1 MTNGSIPAPL
11 ELRDYQT
18 RIVEQAQ
25 DLLQKEPSL
34 LVAAPTGSGKTVI
47 LAEIAAMA
55 LERKQRTALLVHR
68 QELVGQSEE
77 KIIRQTGIK
86 PGVVWQDRREWEQP
100 ITIIAQDTI
109 SGLEIPPEFRLHI
122 LMVDEAHH
130 TVAPGWLR
138 TIRRLEPHFLLGFSA
153 TPFRQDREPLSPTP
167 FANVIRPVTPIE
179 LIERKLLC
187 PAVIESPVI
196 CEPGGEVQPISQ
208 AKNPEAIYH
217 QAVRYALGQGR
228 SRILLYVS
236 QTREHS
242 PVQVIQMTAKL
253 LRRTGINAGEVH
265 QDLTAKQRKEALAR
279 FQSSASASVLVNY
292 MALTEGTD
300 LPHVDCVIIGRHTSS
315 ESTIIQMIG
324 RGLRPHGQ
332 KEDCLV
338 LDYTDRPDMN
348 EIIHYWRL
356 DSPEEEEERAKRER
370 VKNNTPT
377 ELMEMATRFP
387 RQISMLGEA
396 QIRYPWFKPYENRPI
411 MVIPL
416 WSGEGEAGRYVA
428 VEPLRKGDWKLSK
441 ITLLNQGPTP
451 LRREQSTMDN
461 PEETATQIRIA
472 LGSQAPQLERQA
484 PWRQKP
490 SSPAQQKTW
499 RRLFQENPQNPEKL
513 TAGEVWDAI
522 SQERFQRRVD
532 SKAL

>member
-1 MTNGSIPAPL
+1 MTNGSTPAPL

-25 DLLQKEPSL
+25 DLLRKDPSL

-55 LERKQRTALLVHR
+55 LERNQRIGLLVHR
-68 QELVGQSEE
+68 QELVVQAEE
-77 KIIRQTGIK
+77 KIARQCGRS

-100 ITIIAQDTI
+100 VTVMAQDTI
-109 SGLEIPPEFRLHI
+109 SGLELPEGPGLDLLI
-122 LMVDEAHH
+122 IDEAHH
-130 TVAPGWLR
+130 AVAPGWLR
-138 TIRRLEPHFLLGFSA
+138 TVERLRPRYLLGFSA
-153 TPFRQDREPLSPTP
+153 TPFRQDREPLSPKP
-167 FANVIRPVTPIE
+167 FAKVIRPVTPME
-179 LIERKLLC
+179 LIDRKLLC
-187 PAVIESPVI
+187 PAVIESPVL
-196 CEPGGEVQPISQ
+196 CEPGGETQPISQ

-217 QAVRYALGQGR
+217 QAVRYALAQGR
-228 SRILLYVS
+228 SRILLYAS
-236 QTREHS
+236 QTRERS

-253 LRRTGINAGEVH
+253 LRRAGINAGEVH
-265 QDLTAKQRKEALAR
+265 QDLSAKQRKEALAR
-279 FQSSASASVLVNY
+279 FQGSASASVLVNY

-338 LDYTDRPDMN
+338 LDYTGRPDMN
-348 EIIHYWRL
+348 DIIHYWRL
-356 DSPEEEEERAKRER
+356 DSPVEEEEKAKRER
-370 VKNNTPT
+370 AKNNTPAV
-377 ELMEMATRFP
+377 LMELAARFP
-387 RQISMLGEA
+387 RQISTLGRAE
-396 QIRYPWFKPYENRPI
+396 IRYPWFKPYESRPI

-428 VEPLRKGDWKLSK
+428 VEPLRKGGWKLSK
-441 ITLLNQGPTP
+441 ITLLNRGPAP
-451 LRREQSTMDN
+451 LRREQSTLNN
-461 PEETATQIRIA
+461 PEETATQIRMA

-484 PWRQKP
+484 PWRRKP
-490 SSPAQQKTW
+490 SSPVQQKTW
-499 RRLFQENPQNPEKL
+499 RKLFPENPQNPEKL